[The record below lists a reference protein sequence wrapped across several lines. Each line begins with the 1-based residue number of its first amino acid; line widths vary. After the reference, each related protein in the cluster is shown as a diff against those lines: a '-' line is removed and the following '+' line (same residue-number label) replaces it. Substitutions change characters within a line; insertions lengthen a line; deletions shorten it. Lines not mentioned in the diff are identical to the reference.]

1 MKSQTSFQTQK
12 KGGFYWWL
20 LWIAVAIG
28 SFVFSA
34 IFWTWFITNFFGE
47 IKGTPLTILWTSTI
61 FGSWLLTM
69 VPIIRAKERYWN
81 RLSPEDETSVTWWIG
96 WIALTIATF
105 FASAGFW
112 TWYLAKSGGNIQDP
126 GASGRWVF
134 AVFGT
139 WMIALLPLM
148 IVMYQK
154 VDRAYEKARIARE
167 GQEAKESQ
175 RSKPK
180 TVFIDPAKR
189 TLQNPLIQKLKK
201 IPPTLK
207 RTGNSGHLVT
217 AVLKDGRR
225 FANVFVAN
233 QSEILGIY
241 GYNNLPFEGKDI
253 VDVEL
258 VNLENPPV
266 FTEENWLRLD
276 GRN

>member
-28 SFVFSA
+28 SFIFSA
-34 IFWTWFITNFFGE
+34 IFWTWLITNFFGE

-81 RLSPEDETSVTWWIG
+81 RLSQEDETNVTWWIG

-126 GASGRWVF
+126 GASARWVF

-148 IVMYQK
+148 VVMYQK
-154 VDRAYEKARIARE
+154 VDRAYEKARVARE
-167 GQEAKESQ
+167 AREAKESE
-175 RSKPK
+175 RPKPK

-189 TLQNPLIQKLKK
+189 TLQNPLVQKLKK

-207 RTGNSGHLVT
+207 RAGNSGHLVT

-233 QSEILGIY
+233 QSEVLGIY
-241 GYNNLPFEGKDI
+241 GYNNLPFEAKEI
-253 VDVEL
+253 VD
-258 VNLENPPV
+258 LEPADLDKVPA
-266 FTEENWLRLD
+266 FTESDWLRLD
-276 GRN
+276 GKN